1 MNSMIALLR
10 STTKYGEVKITAWR
24 RLLLVAYLAPNI
36 NTLMERL
43 DFQLVFLLGE
53 SLFDR
58 QKVRQLSGP

>member
-24 RLLLVAYLAPNI
+24 RLLLAAYLAPNI

-43 DFQLVFLLGE
+43 ARVAAIFYKKAAALCL
-53 SLFDR
+53 
-58 QKVRQLSGP
+58 